1 MGLRL
6 GGGPAGYR
14 DTRAGAGR
22 AGRAVRA
29 VWQNELG
36 GITFEVGAGTE
47 RCFVKWA
54 PAASGIDLGAEA
66 ARLDWAVSFTR
77 VPRLLGQGT
86 DATGSWIV
94 TAALPGRPAPPW
106 PPSPGRPPARPDTA
120 AAGVNCTLRVYSE
133 RGHALFGHDRRLGV
147 RGGRTVMVSQASRL
161 QNVRYD
167 IRGPV
172 LRRARQLEA
181 DGHHI
186 LKLNLGNPAAFGIG
200 APDAVLRDVVHN
212 IGDAQGYSDARGIH
226 PARLAV
232 AQSYQR
238 RGVPGVG
245 PDDVFL
251 GNGVS
256 ELIVMALQAL
266 LDTGD
271 EVLIPSP
278 DYPLWT
284 GAVGLCGGRAV
295 HYSCDEDAGWE
306 PDLEHVAAQISPR
319 TRALVIIN
327 PNNPTGAVY
336 SRQTLLGLLDLARR
350 HGLLVL
356 ADEIYDQILYEGAVH
371 ECAAAL
377 APDLLVLTMC
387 GLSKTYRLAGFR
399 SGWLVVSGPRH
410 DAAEYLEGL
419 ELLANMRLCPNVPA
433 QYAIATAL
441 GGGGQGIAG
450 LLQPG
455 GRLREQRDHAWQK
468 INEIPG
474 VDCVK
479 PLGALYLFPRL
490 DPEVHKIADDE
501 QMVIDL
507 LEQQHLLLSH
517 GTGFNL
523 PSADHL
529 RLVFLAAV
537 DVLDD
542 AIDRL
547 GSFLQ
552 TYRQ

>member
-1 MGLRL
+1 
-6 GGGPAGYR
+6 
-14 DTRAGAGR
+14 
-22 AGRAVRA
+22 
-29 VWQNELG
+29 
-36 GITFEVGAGTE
+36 
-47 RCFVKWA
+47 
-54 PAASGIDLGAEA
+54 
-66 ARLDWAVSFTR
+66 
-77 VPRLLGQGT
+77 
-86 DATGSWIV
+86 
-94 TAALPGRPAPPW
+94 
-106 PPSPGRPPARPDTA
+106 
-120 AAGVNCTLRVYSE
+120 
-133 RGHALFGHDRRLGV
+133 
-147 RGGRTVMVSQASRL
+147 MVSQASRL
-161 QNVRYD
+161 RDVRYD

-181 DGHHI
+181 DGHQI
-186 LKLNLGNPAAFGIG
+186 LKLNLGNPAPFGLN
-200 APDAVLRDVVHN
+200 APESVLRDVVHS
-212 IGDAQGYSDARGIH
+212 IRDAQGYSDAMGIY

-232 AQSYQR
+232 AESFGR
-238 RGVPGVG
+238 KGVGGVG

-256 ELIVMALQAL
+256 ELIVMALQGL
-266 LDTGD
+266 LDPGD

-295 HYSCDEDAGWE
+295 HYRCDEQAGWE
-306 PDLEHVAAQISPR
+306 PDLNHVAGQVTPQ

-356 ADEIYDQILYEGAVH
+356 SDEIYDQILYDGAVH

-377 APDLLVLTMC
+377 APDLLVLTLG

-399 SGWLVVSGPRH
+399 SGWLVVSGPRGE
-410 DAAEYLEGL
+410 AAEYLEGL

-433 QYAIATAL
+433 QYAIVPAL
-441 GGGGQGIAG
+441 EGHSSIAS

-455 GRLREQRDHAWQK
+455 GRLREQRDHAWQQ

-479 PLGALYLFPRL
+479 PTGALYLFPRL
-490 DPEVHKIADDE
+490 DPDVHKIADDE
-501 QMVIDL
+501 RMVIDL

-523 PSADHL
+523 PTADHL
-529 RLVFLAAV
+529 RLVFLASV

-542 AIDRL
+542 AIGRL
-547 GSFLQ
+547 ASFLAGYHQ
-552 TYRQ
+552 

>member
-1 MGLRL
+1 
-6 GGGPAGYR
+6 
-14 DTRAGAGR
+14 
-22 AGRAVRA
+22 
-29 VWQNELG
+29 
-36 GITFEVGAGTE
+36 
-47 RCFVKWA
+47 
-54 PAASGIDLGAEA
+54 
-66 ARLDWAVSFTR
+66 
-77 VPRLLGQGT
+77 
-86 DATGSWIV
+86 
-94 TAALPGRPAPPW
+94 
-106 PPSPGRPPARPDTA
+106 
-120 AAGVNCTLRVYSE
+120 
-133 RGHALFGHDRRLGV
+133 
-147 RGGRTVMVSQASRL
+147 MVSQASRL
-161 QNVRYD
+161 RDVRYD

-181 DGHHI
+181 DGHQI
-186 LKLNLGNPAAFGIG
+186 LKLNLGNPAPFGLH
-200 APDAVLRDVVHN
+200 ATDEVLGGVMRS
-212 IGDAQGYSDARGIH
+212 IGDAQGYSDARGIY

-232 AQSYQR
+232 AQSYR
-238 RGVPGVG
+238 AKGVAGVG

-256 ELIVMALQAL
+256 ELIVMALQGL
-266 LDTGD
+266 LDPGD

-284 GAVGLCGGRAV
+284 GAVGLCAGRAV
-295 HYSCDEDAGWE
+295 HYRCAEEGGWA
-306 PDLEHVAAQISPR
+306 PDLDHVAEQITGR

-336 SRQTLLGLLDLARR
+336 SSDTLLGLLDLARR

-356 ADEIYDQILYEGAVH
+356 SDEIYDQILYEGAVH

-377 APDLLVLTMC
+377 APDLLVLTLG

-410 DAAEYLEGL
+410 EAGEYLEGL

-433 QYAIATAL
+433 QYAIVPAL
-441 GGGGQGIAG
+441 RGDYSIAG

-455 GRLREQRDHAWQK
+455 GRLREQRDHAWRMMT
-468 INEIPG
+468 EIPG

-479 PLGALYLFPRL
+479 PAGALYLFPRL
-490 DPEVHKIADDE
+490 DPDVYKIADDE
-501 QMVIDL
+501 RMVIDL

-523 PSADHL
+523 PTADHL
-529 RLVFLAAV
+529 RLVFLARV

-542 AIDRL
+542 AIGRL
-547 GSFLQ
+547 ASFLDGYHQ
-552 TYRQ
+552 

>member
-1 MGLRL
+1 M
-6 GGGPAGYR
+6 
-14 DTRAGAGR
+14 
-22 AGRAVRA
+22 
-29 VWQNELG
+29 
-36 GITFEVGAGTE
+36 
-47 RCFVKWA
+47 
-54 PAASGIDLGAEA
+54 
-66 ARLDWAVSFTR
+66 
-77 VPRLLGQGT
+77 
-86 DATGSWIV
+86 
-94 TAALPGRPAPPW
+94 
-106 PPSPGRPPARPDTA
+106 
-120 AAGVNCTLRVYSE
+120 
-133 RGHALFGHDRRLGV
+133 
-147 RGGRTVMVSQASRL
+147 
-161 QNVRYD
+161 RYD

-181 DGHHI
+181 EGHSI
-186 LKLNLGNPAAFGIG
+186 LKLNLGNPAPFGLD
-200 APDAVLRDVVHN
+200 APDAVLLEVAQS
-212 IGDAQGYSDARGIH
+212 IGAAQGYSDARGIH

-238 RGVPGVG
+238 RGVGDVG

-271 EVLIPSP
+271 EVLVPSP

-284 GAVGLCGGRAV
+284 GAVSMCGGLAV
-295 HYSCDEDAGWE
+295 HYRCAEEAGWA
-306 PDLEHVAAQISPR
+306 PDLEHVASLITGR

-356 ADEIYDQILYEGAVH
+356 TDEIYDQILYDGAVH

-377 APDLLVLTMC
+377 APDLLVLSLG

-399 SGWLVVSGPRH
+399 SGWLVVSGPRQQAG
-410 DAAEYLEGL
+410 DYLDGL

-433 QYAIATAL
+433 QYAIPTAL
-441 GGGGQGIAG
+441 GGGVDIKY
-450 LLQPG
+450 LLEPG
-455 GRLREQRDHAWQK
+455 GRLRDQRDFAWQQ
-468 INEIPG
+468 ISSIPG

-479 PLGALYLFPRL
+479 PAGALYVFPRL
-490 DPEVHKIADDE
+490 DPEVHKITDDE
-501 QMVIDL
+501 QLVIDL

-517 GTGFNL
+517 GSGFNL
-523 PSADHL
+523 PTTDHL
-529 RLVFLAAV
+529 RLVFLASV
-537 DVLDD
+537 SVLDD
-542 AIDRL
+542 AIGRIAE
-547 GSFLQ
+547 FLA

>member
-1 MGLRL
+1 
-6 GGGPAGYR
+6 
-14 DTRAGAGR
+14 
-22 AGRAVRA
+22 
-29 VWQNELG
+29 
-36 GITFEVGAGTE
+36 
-47 RCFVKWA
+47 
-54 PAASGIDLGAEA
+54 
-66 ARLDWAVSFTR
+66 
-77 VPRLLGQGT
+77 
-86 DATGSWIV
+86 
-94 TAALPGRPAPPW
+94 
-106 PPSPGRPPARPDTA
+106 
-120 AAGVNCTLRVYSE
+120 
-133 RGHALFGHDRRLGV
+133 
-147 RGGRTVMVSQASRL
+147 MVSQASRL
-161 QNVRYD
+161 QDVRYD

-172 LRRARQLEA
+172 LRRMRQLEA
-181 DGHHI
+181 DGHQI
-186 LKLNLGNPAAFGIG
+186 LKLNLGNPAPFGLT
-200 APDAVLRDVVHN
+200 APDDVLSGVVQS

-232 AQSYQR
+232 AQWYQGK
-238 RGVPGVG
+238 GVAGVG

-256 ELIVMALQAL
+256 ELIVMALQGL
-266 LDTGD
+266 LDPGD

-295 HYSCDEDAGWE
+295 HYRCDEQEGWA
-306 PDLEHVAAQISPR
+306 PDLGHVAEQIGPR

-336 SRQTLLGLLDLARR
+336 SAQTLLGLLDLARR
-350 HGLLVL
+350 ARLLVL
-356 ADEIYDQILYEGAVH
+356 TDEIYDQILYEDAVH

-377 APDLLVLTMC
+377 APDLLVLTLG

-399 SGWLVVSGPRH
+399 SGWLVVSGPRD

-433 QYAIATAL
+433 QYAIGPAL
-441 GGGGQGIAG
+441 SGRHSIAS

-455 GRLREQRDHAWQK
+455 GRLREQRDHSWRK
-468 INEIPG
+468 MNEIPG

-479 PLGALYLFPRL
+479 PAGALYLFPRL
-490 DPEVHKIADDE
+490 DPDVYKISDDE
-501 QMVIDL
+501 RMVIDL
-507 LEQQHLLLSH
+507 LEQQHMLVTH

-523 PSADHL
+523 PTTDHL

-542 AIDRL
+542 AIGRL
-547 GSFLQ
+547 AEFLDGYHQ
-552 TYRQ
+552 